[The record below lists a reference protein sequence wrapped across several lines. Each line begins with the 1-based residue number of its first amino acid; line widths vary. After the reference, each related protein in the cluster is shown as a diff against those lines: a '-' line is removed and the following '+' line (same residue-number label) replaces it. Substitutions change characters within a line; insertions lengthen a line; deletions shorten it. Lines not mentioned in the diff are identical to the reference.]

1 MTFYLPPFVALV
13 LIYLFFYYVVY
24 PAIISPLSK
33 IPSGHPIASFLPIW
47 IWWKRRKGYESRS
60 IFAAHQRHGPV
71 VRLAP
76 NEVSVVSLEGLR
88 KIYIGGFERTEWF
101 LQFRNYDGTP
111 NLVTMLNAKEHATR
125 RRIVSHIYSKSY
137 LLGSSDF
144 QKLSHILLFER
155 LLPVLDNAAR
165 AGKGINMYSLG
176 CAAGA
181 EFMTA
186 YGLGST
192 FGLDLMR
199 RGREDERTLYLETG
213 KRKLMNL
220 KGGECAA
227 KELEEQLLQM
237 CREAERY
244 LKSNSSAP
252 KDGKGVEDEKDGK
265 ARQIGSEDAEST
277 STYPIVYDQ
286 LINSIPTKEHVAN
299 PQETILLA
307 ASELLDNTEAARV
320 GIGITL
326 TYAMHELSQRLA
338 LQSNLR
344 KELTTAEL
352 PLTYPL
358 QHQLLS
364 TSILRKLDVL
374 PLLDAV
380 ITETLRLHPS
390 APGPQRRFV
399 PKGGTIIDGYF
410 IPAGATISSAPYCL
424 HRYKDVYPEAE
435 LWKPER
441 WIGTADSMNEQP
453 TILDEGG
460 EGLENGKVEHD
471 PRRWFWA
478 FGSGGR
484 MCVGNHFA
492 LVGKFGSLSCETCT
506 TRLTRFIVLKLLLA
520 SIYMNY
526 TTTVIDDEGIEH
538 IDDVIAAPVGDK
550 LILGFSCVPMG

>member
-1 MTFYLPPFVALV
+1 MTFHFPLFVALV
-13 LIYLFFYYVVY
+13 LTYLFSYYVIY
-24 PAIISPLSK
+24 PAFISPLSR
-33 IPSGHPIASFLPIW
+33 IPSGHPIALFLPIW

-71 VRLAP
+71 VLLAP
-76 NEVSVVSLEGLR
+76 NEISVASLDGLH

-101 LQFRNYDGTP
+101 LQFRNYDGMP
-111 NLVTMLNAKEHATR
+111 NLVTMLNAKDHATR

-137 LLGSSDF
+137 LVGSSDF

-165 AGKGINMYSLG
+165 AGKGIDMYSLG

-199 RGREDERTLYLETG
+199 RGREQERRTYLENG

-220 KGGECAA
+220 KGRERAA

-244 LKSNSSAP
+244 LKSNSPAP
-252 KDGKGVEDEKDGK
+252 KDGKSVEDEKNGK
-265 ARQIGSEDAEST
+265 ARQIGSEDQEST
-277 STYPIVYDQ
+277 STYPIVYAQ
-286 LINSIPTKEHVAN
+286 LIDSIPTKEHVSN

-326 TYAMHELSQRLA
+326 TYAMHELTQRLA
-338 LQSNLR
+338 LQSTLR

-352 PLTYPL
+352 PLKYPL

-364 TSILRKLDVL
+364 TSILRKLDGL

-380 ITETLRLHPS
+380 ITETLRLHPP

-410 IPAGATISSAPYCL
+410 IPAGATISSAAYCL
-424 HRYKDVYPEAE
+424 HRDKDVYPEAE

-441 WIGTADSMNEQP
+441 WIGTPDSSNEQP
-453 TILDEGG
+453 TTLDEGG

-471 PRRWFWA
+471 PRRWFSA

-484 MCVGNHFA
+484 MCVGNQFA
-492 LVGKFGSLSCETCT
+492 LVGNFGSLSCETRT
-506 TRLTRFIVLKLLLA
+506 PRLTRFIVLKLLLA

-526 TTTVIDDEGIEH
+526 ATTMIDDEGIEH
-538 IDDVIAAPVGDK
+538 TDDVIAAPVGDK
-550 LILGFSCVPMG
+550 LILGFSLVPMG

>member
-1 MTFYLPPFVALV
+1 
-13 LIYLFFYYVVY
+13 
-24 PAIISPLSK
+24 
-33 IPSGHPIASFLPIW
+33 
-47 IWWKRRKGYESRS
+47 
-60 IFAAHQRHGPV
+60 

-76 NEVSVVSLEGLR
+76 TEVSVASLDGLR

-111 NLVTMLNAKEHATR
+111 NLVTMLNAKDHATR
-125 RRIVSHIYSKSY
+125 RRIVSHIYSKTY
-137 LLGSSDF
+137 LLDSPDF
-144 QKLSHILLFER
+144 QKLSRILLFER
-155 LLPVLDNAAR
+155 LLPVIDHAAQ
-165 AGKGINMYSLG
+165 AGQGIDMYSLG

-192 FGLDLMR
+192 FGLDLTR
-199 RGREDERTLYLETG
+199 RGREDERRIYLENG

-220 KGGECAA
+220 KGGKRAA

-244 LKSNSSAP
+244 LKSTSSAP
-252 KDGKGVEDEKDGK
+252 KDGKSVEGEKDGK
-265 ARQIGSEDAEST
+265 ARQIGSEDPEST
-277 STYPIVYDQ
+277 STYPIVYAQ

-299 PQETILLA
+299 PQDTILFA
-307 ASELLDNTEAARV
+307 ASELLDNTEAARA

-338 LQSNLR
+338 LQSTLR

-358 QHQLLS
+358 QHQSLS
-364 TSILRKLDVL
+364 TSILRKLDSL

-380 ITETLRLHPS
+380 ITETLRLHAPG
-390 APGPQRRFV
+390 PGPQRRFV

-410 IPAGATISSAPYCL
+410 IPAGAAISSAPYCL
-424 HRYKDVYPEAE
+424 HRSKDVYPEAE

-441 WIGTADSMNEQP
+441 WIRTADSPSEQAA
-453 TILDEGG
+453 TLGEGD

-492 LVGKFGSLSCETCT
+492 LVGTFGSRSCETRT
-506 TRLTRFIVLKLLLA
+506 PRLTRLTVSKLLLA

-526 TTTVIDDEGIEH
+526 ATTVIDDEGIEH
-538 IDDVIAAPVGDK
+538 MDDVIAAPVGDK
-550 LILGFSCVPMG
+550 LILGFTRVPMG

>member
-1 MTFYLPPFVALV
+1 MTLYVPLFAALV

-33 IPSGHPIASFLPIW
+33 IPSGHPTASFLPIW

-60 IFAAHQRHGPV
+60 IFTAHQRHGPV

-76 NEVSVVSLEGLR
+76 NEVSVASLDGLR

-111 NLVTMLNAKEHATR
+111 NLVTMLNAKDHAAR
-125 RRIVSHIYSKSY
+125 RRIVSHVYSKSY

-155 LLPVLDNAAR
+155 LLPVLDDAAR
-165 AGKGINMYSLG
+165 SSKGIDMYSLG

-199 RGREDERTLYLETG
+199 RGREDERRIYLENG

-220 KGGECAA
+220 KGGEHAA

-237 CREAERY
+237 CREVERY
-244 LKSNSSAP
+244 LNSNSSVP
-252 KDGKGVEDEKDGK
+252 KDGKSVEDEKDGK
-265 ARQIGSEDAEST
+265 ARQIGSEDPEAT
-277 STYPIVYDQ
+277 STYPIVYAQ
-286 LINSIPTKEHVAN
+286 LINSIPTKEHVAT
-299 PQETILLA
+299 PQETVLLA

-326 TYAMHELSQRLA
+326 TYAMHELSQRLG
-338 LQSNLR
+338 LQSSLR

-364 TSILRKLDVL
+364 TSILRKLDGL

-399 PKGGTIIDGYF
+399 PKGGTIINGYL
-410 IPAGATISSAPYCL
+410 IPAGVTISSAPYCL
-424 HRYKDVYPEAE
+424 HRCKDVYPEPE

-441 WIGTADSMNEQP
+441 WIGTADSTNEQR
-453 TILDEGG
+453 TTLNEGG
-460 EGLENGKVEHD
+460 EGLENGKLEHD
-471 PRRWFWA
+471 PHRWFWA

-492 LVGKFGSLSCETCT
+492 LVGKFGSPSCETCT
-506 TRLTRFIVLKLLLA
+506 PRLTRLTVLKLLVA

-526 TTTVIDDEGIEH
+526 ATTMIDDEGIEH
-538 IDDVIAAPVGDK
+538 IDGLIAAPVGDK
-550 LILGFSCVPMG
+550 LILGFRRVPMG

>member
-1 MTFYLPPFVALV
+1 MTFYLPIFVALV

-76 NEVSVVSLEGLR
+76 NEVSVASLDGLR

-111 NLVTMLNAKEHATR
+111 NLVTMLNAKDHATR
-125 RRIVSHIYSKSY
+125 RRIVSHLYSKSY

-155 LLPVLDNAAR
+155 FLPVLDNAAR
-165 AGKGINMYSLG
+165 AGKGIDMHSLG

-199 RGREDERTLYLETG
+199 RGREDERRIYLENG

-220 KGGECAA
+220 KGGERAA

-237 CREAERY
+237 CREAERH

-252 KDGKGVEDEKDGK
+252 KDGKSLEDEKEGK
-265 ARQIGSEDAEST
+265 ARHFGSEDPESI
-277 STYPIVYDQ
+277 STYPIVYAQ

-338 LQSNLR
+338 LQFTLR
-344 KELTTAEL
+344 KELMTAEL
-352 PLTYPL
+352 RLTYPL

-364 TSILRKLDVL
+364 TSILRKLDGL

-410 IPAGATISSAPYCL
+410 IPAGAAISSAPYCL

-441 WIGTADSMNEQP
+441 WIGTADSTNEQP
-453 TILDEGG
+453 TTLDEGC
-460 EGLENGKVEHD
+460 EGLGNGKVEHD

-492 LVGKFGSLSCETCT
+492 LVGKFGSPSCPSCETCT
-506 TRLTRFIVLKLLLA
+506 PRLTRFISLETPPRLNLHELC
-520 SIYMNY
+520 NY
-526 TTTVIDDEGIEH
+526 DD
-538 IDDVIAAPVGDK
+538 
-550 LILGFSCVPMG
+550 

>member
-1 MTFYLPPFVALV
+1 MTFYLPLFVALV

-33 IPSGHPIASFLPIW
+33 IPSGHPTASYLPIW

-60 IFAAHQRHGPV
+60 ILAAHQRHGPV

-76 NEVSVVSLEGLR
+76 NEVSVASLDGLR

-111 NLVTMLNAKEHATR
+111 NLVTMLNAKDHATR
-125 RRIVSHIYSKSY
+125 RRIVSHIYSKTY

-155 LLPVLDNAAR
+155 LLPVIDNAAR
-165 AGKGINMYSLG
+165 AGKGIDMYSLG

-199 RGREDERTLYLETG
+199 RGREDERRIYLENG
-213 KRKLMNL
+213 KRKLLNL
-220 KGGECAA
+220 KGGERAA

-252 KDGKGVEDEKDGK
+252 KDGKSVEDEKDGK
-265 ARQIGSEDAEST
+265 ARQIGSEDPRST
-277 STYPIVYDQ
+277 STYPIVYAQ

-307 ASELLDNTEAARV
+307 ASELLDHTEAARV

-338 LQSNLR
+338 LQSTLR

-364 TSILRKLDVL
+364 TSILRKLDGL

-424 HRYKDVYPEAE
+424 HRYNDIYPEAE

-441 WIGTADSMNEQP
+441 WVGTADSTNEQP
-453 TILDEGG
+453 ATLDEGG

-506 TRLTRFIVLKLLLA
+506 PRLTRLTVLKLLLT

-526 TTTVIDDEGIEH
+526 ATTVIDDEGIEH
-538 IDDVIAAPVGDK
+538 IDDVIAVPVGDK
-550 LILGFSCVPMG
+550 LILGFSRVPMG